1 MDRTLKLPVGI
12 DNFEKIRKS
21 GFYYIDKTK
30 LIEQLLQNWGEV
42 NLFTRPRRFGK
53 TLNMSMLRNFFEIGT
68 DKSLFDGLYIA
79 DNKELCDEYMGK
91 YPVIFI
97 SLKDVDGH
105 TYEDAFDA
113 LVQIIGNEASRF
125 YFLLESDNL
134 TETEREQYRGFLK
147 IKDGRY
153 HIEKGLAISSLKL
166 LSRLL
171 SKHYGQKTIIIID
184 EYDVPLDK
192 AFGNGYYREMVEL
205 IRGVFGQALKTNDF
219 LQFAVLTGCLRIS
232 KESIFTG
239 LNNFKIY
246 SITDKSFDETFGF
259 TDNEV
264 RGLLKYYGQE
274 EYYEIVKA
282 WYDGYRFGDVEVYC
296 PWDVINFCSDHRT
309 DPGLAPKNYWA
320 NTSGNSVISHF
331 IESVNEP
338 HKLTKMELEQLVN
351 GGIVQ
356 KEINPEL
363 TYKELYS
370 SIDNLWSTLFMTGY
384 LTQRGEPDGDRYN
397 LVIPNREIRNI
408 ITSHILKM
416 FKESIKDDG
425 KTVDEFC
432 DALLNQNPEKVEG
445 IFTDYMKKT
454 ISIRDTFVKK
464 PTKENFYHG
473 LLLGILGFKENWS
486 VMSNR
491 ESGDGFSDILI
502 RIEDEDVGIVIEVKY
517 ASDGNL
523 EKECENALGQ
533 ITDARYTEAFEQ
545 EEIHKI
551 IKYGIACYKKQCKVV
566 MKIEE

>member
-192 AFGNGYYREMVEL
+192 AFGNGYYHEMVEL
-205 IRGVFGQALKTNDF
+205 IR
-219 LQFAVLTGCLRIS
+219 
-232 KESIFTG
+232 
-239 LNNFKIY
+239 
-246 SITDKSFDETFGF
+246 
-259 TDNEV
+259 
-264 RGLLKYYGQE
+264 
-274 EYYEIVKA
+274 
-282 WYDGYRFGDVEVYC
+282 
-296 PWDVINFCSDHRT
+296 
-309 DPGLAPKNYWA
+309 
-320 NTSGNSVISHF
+320 
-331 IESVNEP
+331 
-338 HKLTKMELEQLVN
+338 
-351 GGIVQ
+351 
-356 KEINPEL
+356 
-363 TYKELYS
+363 
-370 SIDNLWSTLFMTGY
+370 
-384 LTQRGEPDGDRYN
+384 
-397 LVIPNREIRNI
+397 
-408 ITSHILKM
+408 
-416 FKESIKDDG
+416 
-425 KTVDEFC
+425 
-432 DALLNQNPEKVEG
+432 
-445 IFTDYMKKT
+445 
-454 ISIRDTFVKK
+454 
-464 PTKENFYHG
+464 
-473 LLLGILGFKENWS
+473 
-486 VMSNR
+486 
-491 ESGDGFSDILI
+491 
-502 RIEDEDVGIVIEVKY
+502 
-517 ASDGNL
+517 
-523 EKECENALGQ
+523 
-533 ITDARYTEAFEQ
+533 
-545 EEIHKI
+545 
-551 IKYGIACYKKQCKVV
+551 
-566 MKIEE
+566 